1 MSDLVEKIQT
11 LSREEALEAAG
22 YVCDAL
28 GIDLDKTGAERTAL
42 ESLTAQPFQSIQE
55 IEQLARLVLMT
66 AALTPEH
73 EDAVRKAIEGSG
85 QKQFILGG
93 AEIVML
99 GALALGTL
107 HIMVSKGKER
117 EEETISIKKVGDET
131 TTTICKTVQYGIT
144 GKLAGILGSYFG
156 GAG

>member
-1 MSDLVEKIQT
+1 
-11 LSREEALEAAG
+11 
-22 YVCDAL
+22 
-28 GIDLDKTGAERTAL
+28 
-42 ESLTAQPFQSIQE
+42 
-55 IEQLARLVLMT
+55 
-66 AALTPEH
+66 
-73 EDAVRKAIEGSG
+73 
-85 QKQFILGG
+85 
-93 AEIVML
+93 ML